1 MQMLYKKRL
10 ASKRLHMKKLTSHTP
25 VDRKLMNKKMQ
36 SLFVRKVTMVP
47 CGSEM
52 NEIKVETSSDGREL
66 GVKKK
71 STNKRVAIE
80 TKTSPVTTNR
90 NRHKF
95 RQNLEQVQ

>member
-25 VDRKLMNKKMQ
+25 VDRKLMNKEMQ

-52 NEIKVETSSDGREL
+52 NETSSDGREL

-71 STNKRVAIE
+71 CTNKRVAIE

>member
-52 NEIKVETSSDGREL
+52 NEIKVETSSDGTEL

-71 STNKRVAIE
+71 CTNKRVAIE

-90 NRHKF
+90 NHHKF